1 MEVDALAKKVFCG
14 GSNQVLIVRPW
25 EIGGADWPC
34 KATPLPRGNFWDV
47 LQYEPTLLCRAAFEG
62 NLDALASASQED
74 LSQHSPVMGF
84 TPFHHAAIAGD
95 AGAIDAL
102 SKAGADAGSM
112 NHMGIT
118 PLMLAS
124 VC

>member
-1 MEVDALAKKVFCG
+1 
-14 GSNQVLIVRPW
+14 
-25 EIGGADWPC
+25 
-34 KATPLPRGNFWDV
+34 
-47 LQYEPTLLCRAAFEG
+47 
-62 NLDALASASQED
+62 
-74 LSQHSPVMGF
+74 MGF

-124 VC
+124 TLTESYVSTRTTSPTTPLNLLYIYIYV